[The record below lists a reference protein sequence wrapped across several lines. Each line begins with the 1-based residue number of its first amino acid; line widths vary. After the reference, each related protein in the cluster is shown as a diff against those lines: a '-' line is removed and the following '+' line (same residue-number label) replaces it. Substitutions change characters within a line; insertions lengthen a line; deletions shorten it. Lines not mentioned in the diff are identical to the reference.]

1 MDDAHLSSALNA
13 AKIFA
18 ASAKKVLST
27 DDGVHIET
35 LISSISRVAGSMMYR
50 SFALD
55 ASISPD
61 IKPGTHVLS
70 EQANIY
76 GPHMMNILLITLQ
89 KLGTPLHEGDMHPDY
104 ATAKF
109 SQLSFQEASERLVPF
124 FQTYCEAAS
133 MSHLEAAMAAAMA
146 AALTIYDYRD
156 TLAVEKGASIAVF
169 GFVEGTKTAPY
180 PVSVPLSTSIPI
192 LPTPVQNEPAKKR
205 WYQFW

>member
-27 DDGVHIET
+27 EDGVHIET

-55 ASISPD
+55 ESIKPD

-76 GPHMMNILLITLQ
+76 GPHMMNILLTTLQ

-109 SQLSFQEASERLVPF
+109 SHLSFQQANERLGPF
-124 FQTYCEAAS
+124 FMTYCEAAS

-180 PVSVPLSTSIPI
+180 PIST
-192 LPTPVQNEPAKKR
+192 LPAPALAEPAKKR

>member
-1 MDDAHLSSALNA
+1 MDEAHLSSALNA

-27 DDGVHIET
+27 EDGVHIET

-55 ASISPD
+55 ENIE
-61 IKPGTHVLS
+61 PGTHVLS

-76 GPHMMNILLITLQ
+76 GPHMMNILLTTLQ
-89 KLGTPLHEGDMHPDY
+89 KLGSTLHEGDMHPDY

-109 SQLSFQEASERLVPF
+109 SHLSFQEANQRLGPF

-180 PVSVPLSTSIPI
+180 PFSALPPPEILTTPAPL
-192 LPTPVQNEPAKKR
+192 EPAQKP